1 MHGLLYQQL
10 LSHQYR
16 GVSAAHISN
25 FCTLQS
31 LANKRGLCVKPYN
44 HTKFQDSVLNLAF
57 FRITV
62 SQDYRIP
69 CRLAVFRSLR
79 AAELAGNVCI
89 CYSQRRSEILC
100 DKYNSLYTRASDIVC
115 YLCAKVV
122 DSLFVPRHV

>member
-79 AAELAGNVCI
+79 AAGLAGRQAGR
-89 CYSQRRSEILC
+89 QR
-100 DKYNSLYTRASDIVC
+100 V
-115 YLCAKVV
+115 YLLQSTTLGDTLRQV
-122 DSLFVPRHV
+122 